1 MSDKERDIKN
11 MTQLEIIGA
20 NLRKVRK
27 QKGFSV
33 HDVKECL
40 GLASVQSVYKW
51 EQGKCMPQADN
62 LLKLMEF
69 YGVGAPE
76 LLEGI
81 STSGPSEK
89 SVRQDYT
96 LFYEGYERLVEYYKF
111 LVKQDKKE

>member
-1 MSDKERDIKN
+1 MSDNMDIKN

-20 NLRKVRK
+20 NMRRVRK

-33 HDVKECL
+33 QDVKECL

-62 LLKLMEF
+62 LLKLMEY
-69 YGVGAPE
+69 YGVGPAE

-81 STSGPSEK
+81 STNRSPKADGNY
-89 SVRQDYT
+89 DLM
-96 LFYEGYERLVEYYKF
+96 LFNEGYERLVEYYRY
-111 LVKQDKKE
+111 LVKKNKGN